1 MLASVLLTFLLH
13 AKTRV
18 ALMPIILVV
27 DDSDVDR
34 LLMKGLLSTD
44 VDWLVSQAKNGIE
57 AVDMVTYALPDVVV
71 TDLNM
76 PEMDG
81 LQLVSHMAESFPE
94 VPVILVTGEDDSEI
108 ALKALRHGA
117 ASFVPKQQLADSLLE
132 TVEQVLAVRDAD
144 HYDERVVQLT
154 TNTRYR
160 FELDNDPTLI
170 SPIVDRIQQ
179 GMIAMHLCSA
189 TQRMHIGIA
198 LEEALLNAMLH
209 GNLEV
214 PPNKLLDHG
223 EVRALRV
230 PSTIVEERRSE
241 QPYADRR
248 IHVAADFNRSRAQL
262 VVGDGG
268 SGFDVESVWPQSAE
282 DRINEESGRGLLLI
296 RTFMDEVLFNETGS
310 ELRMTLKDLRPQAS

>member
-1 MLASVLLTFLLH
+1 
-13 AKTRV
+13 
-18 ALMPIILVV
+18 MPIILVV

-34 LLMKGLLSTD
+34 LLMKGLLSAD
-44 VDWLVSQAKNGIE
+44 VDWLVSQAKNGVE

-81 LQLVSHMAESFPE
+81 MQLVSHMAESFPE
-94 VPVILVTGEDDSEI
+94 VPVILVTGTDDSKI
-108 ALKALRHGA
+108 ALRALRHGA
-117 ASFVPKQQLADSLLE
+117 ASFVPKQQLAESLLE

-144 HYDERVVQLT
+144 HYDERIVQLT

-160 FELDNDPTLI
+160 FVLGNDPTLI

-179 GMIAMHLCSA
+179 GMIAMQLCSA

-209 GNLEV
+209 GNLEI
-214 PPNKLLDHG
+214 PAEKLTETRNLLHEG
-223 EVRALRV
+223 KTS
-230 PSTIVEERRSE
+230 PIVEERRQE
-241 QPYADRR
+241 QPYADRT

-262 VVGDGG
+262 VVGDSG
-268 SGFDVESVWPQSAE
+268 SGFDVDAKWPASGDES
-282 DRINEESGRGLLLI
+282 INEEAGRGLVLI
-296 RTFMDEVLFNETGS
+296 RTFMDEVLFNETGN
-310 ELRMTLKDLRPQAS
+310 ELRMTLNNLRPVVTPAAD